1 MILYRLKCKK
11 GHEFEAWFASSGA
24 FDTQEK
30 RGQLSCPV
38 CATNKVSKALMA
50 PRVAKRAARPRPV
63 KQGEAPQQRG
73 ETQRLAAHGELAAAM
88 RKLRAEVEAN
98 SEYVGPRFCEEAR
111 KIHHEEAPARGIHGE
126 ATAEEAKALREEG
139 IEFFPLPVLPEERN

>member
-1 MILYRLKCKK
+1 
-11 GHEFEAWFASSGA
+11 
-24 FDTQEK
+24 
-30 RGQLSCPV
+30 V

-50 PRVAKRAARPRPV
+50 PRVAKRAARPRAAR
-63 KQGEAPQQRG
+63 KGEPPQQRG
-73 ETQRLAAHGELAAAM
+73 ETQRLAAHGELASAM

-139 IEFFPLPVLPEERN
+139 IEFFPLPILPEERN